1 MESEIKFT
9 ISILEFHL
17 PSWGPCFRGTGLS
30 ALWVCETRGRVTF
43 LSAPTSTI
51 NTHLSHTHGWW
62 PTLGTQTHSLQMSAI
77 AFSFQKIPSAFSIAA
92 SPVTSLHDQWPH
104 TFSQFSLPLGT
115 SGESSAVEV
124 TYVWPSRKCLK
135 GAPRDTTHSMQLW
148 TIPFLCL
155 QLEAQHF
162 LSLLIEEE
170 NQSIILV
177 LPASQ
182 EEPSIYIHIQGYF
195 SGQHGA

>member
-17 PSWGPCFRGTGLS
+17 PSWGPCFRGPGLS

-51 NTHLSHTHGWW
+51 STHLSHTHGWW

-115 SGESSAVEV
+115 SGELCCGSHICVAQPEVFKGCSKGHNPQHAAVNYSILV
-124 TYVWPSRKCLK
+124 PPARGPAFSQSFNWGRKSVYNS
-135 GAPRDTTHSMQLW
+135 GAP
-148 TIPFLCL
+148 C
-155 QLEAQHF
+155 
-162 LSLLIEEE
+162 
-170 NQSIILV
+170 
-177 LPASQ
+177 
-182 EEPSIYIHIQGYF
+182 
-195 SGQHGA
+195 